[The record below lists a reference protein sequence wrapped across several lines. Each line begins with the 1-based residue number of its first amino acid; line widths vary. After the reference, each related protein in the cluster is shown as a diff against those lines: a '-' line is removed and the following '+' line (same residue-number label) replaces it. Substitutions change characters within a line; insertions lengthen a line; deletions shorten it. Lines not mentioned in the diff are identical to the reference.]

1 MFNYGVCGR
10 GFGVTFWVDGAL
22 DFFRAHPM
30 YTYLNAWCSI
40 EMFVSSGTPVTGG
53 RRGRHT
59 VSDENRLDFYN
70 NECHHAGISAILVPA
85 FHVPQICLA

>member
-53 RRGRHT
+53 RRGRYT